1 MLLSKVWTKMVKGK
15 SEVCHVR
22 PVGPFRFRPDICW
35 SMFLEQC
42 RSRFG
47 EAARPTFVVVHTPAS
62 YANGSGTQTQLNQP
76 CELVHAFVDSQK
88 SRTRQTS
95 CLGHCSTQV
104 KVPPTLAQRTLY
116 RLCSLCSQA
125 SGCCWGSGSI
135 KVLGG
140 NMWNMRV

>member
-1 MLLSKVWTKMVKGK
+1 MVKGK

-104 KVPPTLAQRTLY
+104 KVPPTSHRGLSTDSAVFVVKHPD
-116 RLCSLCSQA
+116 A
-125 SGCCWGSGSI
+125 VGAP
-135 KVLGG
+135 VP
-140 NMWNMRV
+140 